1 MEDRKELSPIQKSST
16 IIYVERTVANNA
28 KVLRPDLILSTES
41 EVRIVDYKTGQEK
54 PMHQKQ
60 IDEYAE
66 ALGSV
71 FEQIEKS
78 IIYV

>member
-1 MEDRKELSPIQKSST
+1 M
-16 IIYVERTVANNA
+16 
-28 KVLRPDLILSTES
+28 STES

-54 PMHQKQ
+54 PAHQKQ
-60 IDEYAE
+60 VDEYSQ
-66 ALGSV
+66 ALGNI